1 MIFNTK
7 QDFFNYLTIKPETVK
22 KALQTLIDTRFIW
35 KTTAILDDSDEGVS
49 DDTHRVIGEDDERM
63 QQELIEDSNARLFL
77 LGFTVEEAEGVIND

>member
-7 QDFFNYLTIKPETVK
+7 QDFFNYLTINPEAVK
-22 KALQTLIDTRFIW
+22 KALQTLLDTRFIW

-77 LGFTVEEAEGVIND
+77 LGFTVSEAEGVIND